1 MEEME
6 GEVTDLL
13 REAVRLLRIM
23 ARPQITELR
32 ERFSS
37 SMLASAKRRKM
48 WEHMD
53 GNRSL
58 TDIGNKVGTTAEAVR
73 QFLADVEAKWPD
85 LVEVNKSGAA
95 TFPRRLI

>member
-6 GEVTDLL
+6 EEVTELL

-23 ARPQITELR
+23 ARPQMTELR
-32 ERFSS
+32 ERFST

-58 TDIGNKVGTTAEAVR
+58 TDIGRKVGTSTEAVR
-73 QFLADVEAKWPD
+73 QFLAEVEAKWPGV
-85 LVEVNKSGAA
+85 VEVNKSGAG